1 MVKMER
7 LASQKPNE
15 RVQVVLYLLTE
26 KVYGH
31 CSQRGEGDVEQL
43 GNFS

>member
-1 MVKMER
+1 MVETER

-15 RVQVVLYLLTE
+15 GVQGALYVLTE

-31 CSQRGEGDVEQL
+31 CSERGGEKGE
-43 GNFS
+43 